1 VCLESGR
8 AKKEN
13 LLSLKQFSP
22 HRYLHSILLNCPT
35 VWQVCPGSRIFPS
48 LSCQAAQHPAPPAL
62 PRPSCPVLPRTRGPI
77 DCGTYKGSLP
87 FANTSHRHAPQSLS
101 SRPFSTYILRSG
113 HRQVLKQPMR
123 KALHCFQPN
132 PGKGRE
138 KSRKKRSQPR
148 PVAGDPIGVLKSL
161 TRSRDQGPWVA
172 SPELQV
178 GTNLPSFE
186 WQELPSSPVS
196 STCKLDKVRS

>member
-1 VCLESGR
+1 MLATSIRIPTSTGGPPKSGR
-8 AKKEN
+8 KRM
-13 LLSLKQFSP
+13 SYP
-22 HRYLHSILLNCPT
+22 
-35 VWQVCPGSRIFPS
+35 
-48 LSCQAAQHPAPPAL
+48 
-62 PRPSCPVLPRTRGPI
+62 
-77 DCGTYKGSLP
+77 
-87 FANTSHRHAPQSLS
+87 LS
-101 SRPFSTYILRSG
+101 SRSTVSFTYDMLLGSLEILRSG